1 MSPFLEQ
8 WLTYS
13 KYSFATIHNW
23 KGKSTREGR
32 EKKEEGKE
40 GKSWTKE
47 GREEVGWKQRG
58 REGGKYCYFSKAST
72 TIKYN
77 LKVYVLYKYT
87 VTLNH

>member
-40 GKSWTKE
+40 GKKKEMKRGRKKGKEEEWE
-47 GREEVGWKQRG
+47 GR
-58 REGGKYCYFSKAST
+58 GK
-72 TIKYN
+72 
-77 LKVYVLYKYT
+77 
-87 VTLNH
+87 